1 MNDTTTL
8 TAPEKLDVRMP
19 DTGML
24 IGAHRVAAG
33 DGRTIEVEDP
43 ATGKII
49 AHVPAGG
56 AQEVD
61 AAVTAARTAFE
72 SRAWSR
78 MRPLDRAKI
87 IETIARKIEENAAEL
102 ALLES
107 YDNGKAVHHAL
118 AVDVPAAVDI
128 FRLHGR
134 MVLRRSPVRSTRSRA
149 TAASI
154 TPIRCASPSA
164 WSARSFPGITR
175 WPWRPGRSQR
185 HWRQA
190 ARLFSSP
197 PR

>member
-8 TAPEKLDVRMP
+8 TAPEKLVRMP

-56 AQEVD
+56 THEVD

-78 MRPLDRAKI
+78 MRPLDRARI
-87 IETIARKIEENAAEL
+87 IETIARKIEEMPPNWRSL
-102 ALLES
+102 
-107 YDNGKAVHHAL
+107 KAMTTARPFIMRSPWMSL
-118 AVDVPAAVDI
+118 P
-128 FRLHGR
+128 RLTSSAGR
-134 MVLRRSPVRSTRSRA
+134 MGFEDRRSGQSDL
-149 TAASI
+149 
-154 TPIRCASPSA
+154 
-164 WSARSFPGITR
+164 GR
-175 WPWRPGRSQR
+175 WPSVSLLFGARA
-185 HWRQA
+185 HWRGRPDRPLELPARHGGLEDRNRTGGRMHDCSQA
-190 ARLFSSP
+190 L
-197 PR
+197 